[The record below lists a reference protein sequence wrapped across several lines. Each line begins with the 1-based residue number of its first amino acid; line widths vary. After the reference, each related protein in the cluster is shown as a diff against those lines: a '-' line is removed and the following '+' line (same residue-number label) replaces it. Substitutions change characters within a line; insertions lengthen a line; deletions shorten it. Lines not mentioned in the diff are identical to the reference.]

1 MVLAAIVPQE
11 TPVQL
16 TVEPLDAAAFAPFGD
31 VLHPDQCAERR
42 SINAGQT
49 TRFHDL
55 AHLVLTADGGEACLS
70 IFRTRP
76 LPTPLQLT
84 TLERHPLSS
93 QAFYPL
99 SGRDW
104 LVVVAPAGELRPA
117 AIRAFR
123 ARGDQGVNFHPGT
136 WHHFSLALGAE
147 SDFLVVDRS
156 GGAPDCDEQDLPEP
170 LEITP

>member
-1 MVLAAIVPQE
+1 
-11 TPVQL
+11 VQL
-16 TVEPLDAAAFAPFGD
+16 TVEPLEAGAFAPFGD
-31 VLHPDQCAERR
+31 VLEPDACRDRR
-42 SINAGQT
+42 SINAGYT

-55 AHLVLTADGGEACLS
+55 CRLVLDAEGGQPCLS

-76 LPTPLQLT
+76 LPTPLRLT

-99 SGRDW
+99 SGRGW
-104 LVVVAPAGELRPA
+104 LVVVAPAGDLRRE

-123 ARGDQGVNFHPGT
+123 ARSDQGVNFHPGT
-136 WHHFSLALGAE
+136 WHHFSLALEAE

-156 GGAPDCDEQDLPEP
+156 GGAPDCDEVELAEP
-170 LEITP
+170 IEIAP

>member
-1 MVLAAIVPQE
+1 MQLVP
-11 TPVQL
+11 
-16 TVEPLDAAAFAPFGD
+16 EPLDAAAFAPFGD
-31 VLHPDQCAERR
+31 VLHPDACTERR
-42 SINAGQT
+42 SINGGHT

-55 AHLVLTADGGEACLS
+55 ARLVLDADGGRACLS

-76 LPTPLQLT
+76 LPTPLRLT

-93 QAFYPL
+93 QAFFPL

-104 LVVVAPAGELRPA
+104 LVVVAPDGELRPE

-156 GGAPDCDEQDLPEP
+156 GGAADCDEQSLDEAVVIEP
-170 LEITP
+170 